1 MGSMGSPAYSPR
13 FDRAVALA
21 VDAFRGVRRKGSDVP
36 YVTHLLMVCAIV
48 GEYGGDEDQLIAA
61 VLHDYLEDI
70 EGASADALRAEFG
83 ERVTE
88 LVLALSDTTTHP
100 KPPWLERKEAYVKRL
115 RDEPDDA
122 KLICAADKLHNC
134 RTILADHARIGEAI
148 FARFRPTKA
157 QTLWYYRTCLDALG
171 TGWNHPILTE
181 LTDAVRRLHKVAGAT
196 F

>member
-1 MGSMGSPAYSPR
+1 MRSPVYSQR
-13 FDRAVALA
+13 FDRAIALA

-48 GEYGGDEDQLIAA
+48 GEHGGDEDQLIAA

-70 EGASADALRAEFG
+70 EGSSADALRAEFG
-83 ERVTE
+83 DRVAD

-100 KPPWLERKEAYVKRL
+100 KPPWVERKEAYVQRL
-115 RDEPDDA
+115 RDEPHDA

-134 RTILADHARIGEAI
+134 RTIVADHGRIGEAI
-148 FARFRPTKA
+148 FDRFRPTKA

-171 TGWNHPILTE
+171 TGWTHPILAE
-181 LTDAVRRLHKVAGAT
+181 LEEAVRRLHVVAGVAY
-196 F
+196 